1 MGLAA
6 NWYPTSGF
14 DNITNNDSLRSGMT
28 LVPFNQDLNRFML
41 TVTNA
46 TAEQYRVDW
55 GDQSKT
61 FTGAQLTAGVN
72 LAAEFLLNPFST
84 RFALIDAAVSAKQ
97 DFETRQIKVLFRGP
111 GEKPTMEQISEQTD
125 QVLADTERQHAALE
139 AVIRT
144 AYAPV
149 TYTLKI
155 NPL

>member
-14 DNITNNDSLRSGMT
+14 DNITNNDNLRSGMT

-46 TAEQYRVDW
+46 TAELYRVNW

-72 LAAEFLLNPFST
+72 LAAEFVLNPFST

-97 DFETRQIKVLFRGP
+97 DFETRQVKV
-111 GEKPTMEQISEQTD
+111 
-125 QVLADTERQHAALE
+125 ALSR
-139 AVIRT
+139 VW
-144 AYAPV
+144 
-149 TYTLKI
+149 
-155 NPL
+155 